1 MSDRSVADPGAAD
14 DEQPAAASSETERPA
29 GAAQARHG
37 QRRPRPKRHPV
48 VAFLR
53 EVAIVLVSAL
63 VISLVLKTFFIQ
75 PFYIPSVSMETTL
88 DVGDR
93 IVVNKLAPGP
103 FDVERGDVVVFL
115 DPGDWLAGE
124 PAPELS
130 PVEQALTWVGL
141 LPENAGEHL
150 VKRIIGLPGDR
161 ITCCDDDGRISV
173 NGVAIDE
180 TYVIDGAEPSV
191 LEFDVTVPEGSV
203 WVLGDNRPRS
213 ADSRYHGSSEAAG
226 FVPIEN
232 IVGRVFV
239 VIWPLDHLTLLDR
252 PDEVFEGVPDP

>member
-14 DEQPAAASSETERPA
+14 DEQPAATSSDAERSAGTEDAPE
-29 GAAQARHG
+29 
-37 QRRPRPKRHPV
+37 RRQRPKRHPV
-48 VAFLR
+48 VAFVR

-161 ITCCDDDGRISV
+161 ITCCGDDGRISV

-213 ADSRYHGSSEAAG
+213 ADSRYHGESDAAG

-239 VIWPLDHLTLLDR
+239 VIWPLDHLTLMDR
-252 PDEVFEGVPDP
+252 PDEVFEDVPEP